1 MVYPDA
7 DADLAGLLKALA
19 HPARL
24 AMVKAL
30 AAGGCGCGDI
40 VRRLP
45 LAQSTV
51 SQHLKILKQAGLVEG
66 VVEGPR
72 AAYCLAP
79 GRLAEAEAAL
89 GMLSALAARAGA
101 CAAAGRAAPRV
112 AVEGA
117 APAAPRGDAAPTAS
131 REDPAPEAS

>member
-1 MVYPDA
+1 MTYPDDDIA
-7 DADLAGLLKALA
+7 TARLLKALA

-24 AMVKAL
+24 AMVRAL

-72 AAYCLAP
+72 TSYCLAP
-79 GRLAEAEAAL
+79 RRLRQAEAAIAS
-89 GMLSALAARAGA
+89 LSGLLAAPGGCLAAADGA
-101 CAAAGRAAPRV
+101 CAEAGIAT
-112 AVEGA
+112 GA
-117 APAAPRGDAAPTAS
+117 
-131 REDPAPEAS
+131 EAGL

>member
-1 MVYPDA
+1 MNYPDGDVDTA
-7 DADLAGLLKALA
+7 RLLKALA

-24 AMVKAL
+24 AMVRAL

-40 VRRLP
+40 VRNLP

-51 SQHLKILKQAGLVEG
+51 SQHLKILKEAGLVEG

-79 GRLAEAEAAL
+79 GRLGEAVAALMGLESLAGGAGRCRRLTVASPDDEEAACD
-89 GMLSALAARAGA
+89 GRRA
-101 CAAAGRAAPRV
+101 
-112 AVEGA
+112 
-117 APAAPRGDAAPTAS
+117 
-131 REDPAPEAS
+131 